1 MIASGQTFSRETT
14 LSGNEILR
22 TMQGAKEAGFRVNL
36 FFVGVDSLETSRRRV
51 EDRVSK
57 GGHDIPRH
65 VQERRF
71 DRSFDNAARA
81 ARIAD
86 TTVFVH
92 SREEQFQSVGMA
104 RRGSLHGALTCQV
117 SDGWTVSPRAWYGRL
132 HGAASIRR
140 RPRSRRN
147 LKAPLGWSAHISP
160 NWNCPAAA
168 PGQWPGADR
177 RRRPLEFSH
186 LGVEAGLIMR
196 LASHRFQAL
205 LALSRHPV
213 GRSVG
218 LRVETVHPQ

>member
-1 MIASGQTFSRETT
+1 MERARPGRPVFTVIGGPNGAGKSTYTEGLAAMGYPLGEAVNPDMIAAALPGPDATRHTRAGRETLERTRALIVSGQTFSRETT
-14 LSGNEILR
+14 LSGSEILR

-104 RRGSLHGALTCQV
+104 RHGVMAWRADIPGL
-117 SDGWTVSPRAWYGRL
+117 GWLDRITQAMGRL
-132 HGAASIRR
+132 
-140 RPRSRRN
+140 RPGDDP
-147 LKAPLGWSAHISP
+147 KCG
-160 NWNCPAAA
+160 
-168 PGQWPGADR
+168 
-177 RRRPLEFSH
+177 
-186 LGVEAGLIMR
+186 EA
-196 LASHRFQAL
+196 
-205 LALSRHPV
+205 
-213 GRSVG
+213 
-218 LRVETVHPQ
+218 